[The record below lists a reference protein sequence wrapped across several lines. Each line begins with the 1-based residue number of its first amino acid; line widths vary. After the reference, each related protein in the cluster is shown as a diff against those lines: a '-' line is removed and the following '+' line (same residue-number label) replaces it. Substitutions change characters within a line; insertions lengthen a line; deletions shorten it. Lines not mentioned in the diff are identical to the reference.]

1 VTSHHN
7 DAQPRSQTAI
17 VVGASLAGLLAA
29 RVLAEHY
36 AQVTLVERDTLPT
49 TPEARKGVP
58 QGRHAHAVL
67 ARGQMTLEQLFPGL
81 TPRLLEL
88 GAPRGFGRLCFGGGY
103 LAPARTGEGGLFVS
117 RPLLETE
124 VRARVLALPNVRLLE
139 QHDAEGLTASDDGA
153 RVTGLRVTERA
164 TGAGALLAADL
175 VVDASGRGSQAP
187 AWLEALGY
195 RGPEVELVPVRMGY
209 CTRHYRREPQ
219 HLDGDVIVN
228 VSPTRGNARGGA
240 LLAQEGERWIMTVA
254 GYFGDDP
261 PTDEQGF
268 LEFARS
274 LPATEL
280 HEIARTATPLSA
292 PTSYKFPAN
301 QWRHYE
307 RLKRFPAG
315 LLVMGDALASFT
327 PIYGQGITVAAVEA
341 LALRDCLAAGQQ
353 QLARRFFRQ
362 ASAIVGHAWSIT
374 AGGDRRLAVD
384 ADAGPLTRLVGW
396 YTDKLLVAA
405 RHDPQLSMAFW
416 SVANL
421 FAPPASLLRPRVAW
435 RVLRGQLRRGSGAA
449 NGEAVT
455 VPAAVR
461 G

>member
-1 VTSHHN
+1 MTTLHTA
-7 DAQPRSQTAI
+7 AQSRPRTAI
-17 VVGASLAGLLAA
+17 IVGASLAGLLAA

-36 AQVTLVERDTLPT
+36 AQVTLIERDTLPAG
-49 TPEARKGVP
+49 PEPRKGVP

-67 ARGQMTLEQLFPGL
+67 ARGQMTLEELFPGL

-103 LAPARTGEGGLFVS
+103 LYPVRTGEGGLFVS

-139 QHDAEGLTASDDGA
+139 HHAAEGLSASADGT
-153 RVTGLRVTERA
+153 RVTGLRVTQRA
-164 TGAGALLAADL
+164 TGAEELLAADL

-228 VSPTRGNARGGA
+228 VAPTRGNARGGA
-240 LLAQEGERWIMTVA
+240 LLAQEGERWILTIA

-261 PTDEQGF
+261 PVDEQGF
-268 LEFARS
+268 LEFAS
-274 LPATEL
+274 GLPAAEL
-280 HEIARTATPLSA
+280 HEIARSATPLSA
-292 PTSYKFPAN
+292 PTSYKFQAN

-315 LLVMGDALASFT
+315 FLVMGDALASFT

-341 LALRDCLAAGQQ
+341 LALRDCLAGGQQ

-374 AGGDRRLAVD
+374 VGGDRRLAAD
-384 ADAGPLTRLVGW
+384 ANAGPLTRIVGW

-405 RHDPQLSMAFW
+405 RRDPQLSLAFW

-421 FAPPASLLRPRVAW
+421 FAPPASLLRPRLAW
-435 RVLRGQLRRGSGAA
+435 RVLRGQPRRGSGAA
-449 NGEAVT
+449 DMQATPAQAV
-455 VPAAVR
+455 VQS
-461 G
+461 